1 MGGSDSD
8 MPSTLTGRQI
18 QECIEETTMSQYMD
32 LFEETGTMSEEPLK
46 YSREPLKQFPEQTML
61 TSELDRMGVPS
72 HFDEPE
78 DVQV

>member
-1 MGGSDSD
+1 
-8 MPSTLTGRQI
+8 
-18 QECIEETTMSQYMD
+18 MSQYMD

-46 YSREPLKQFPEQTML
+46 YSRELLKQFPEQTTL